1 MLTSLGKAA
10 FWMRLGPRVFVCMPR
25 QRMDDGL
32 VARIRPL
39 VVGGLACWFDRPA
52 RR

>member
-1 MLTSLGKAA
+1 MLTSLGRAA
-10 FWMRLGPRVFVCMPR
+10 FWMRLGPHVFVCMR
-25 QRMDDGL
+25 KQRMDDGL

-39 VVGGLACWFDRPA
+39 VVGGFACWFDGPG